1 VHGQLNYSRDWA
13 READRVGYGVMTQA
27 GFEPQGFVGM
37 FEKLQQAN
45 RFNDTGAFPY
55 LRSHPLTTER
65 IADMQARQQLL
76 PRAPAP
82 PLEMTHA
89 MLAARARLLAN
100 PEVDSLRA
108 ALAQADGDTL
118 ATMSPAQQAGVF
130 YAAVMAAVGLREF
143 GLAQRQ
149 LARLQPLTQ
158 GNARAQFQVRLLAAE
173 LALAAGDLRRAGELV
188 AAQEAPGSSRA
199 LLFLRARTWTLS
211 GQAREAAEQLQVWLA
226 NRPRDAQAWQLLA
239 SAYAAQGRTAQA
251 VRAEAE
257 AHAARLDYG
266 AARDRLQAA
275 QALVRQGAA
284 VDHIEASIIDAR
296 SRQIDLLLREQALER

>member
-1 VHGQLNYSRDWA
+1 
-13 READRVGYGVMTQA
+13 
-27 GFEPQGFVGM
+27 
-37 FEKLQQAN
+37 
-45 RFNDTGAFPY
+45 
-55 LRSHPLTTER
+55 
-65 IADMQARQQLL
+65 
-76 PRAPAP
+76 
-82 PLEMTHA
+82 MTHA

-108 ALAQADGDTL
+108 ALAQADGATL

-149 LARLQPLTQ
+149 LERLTPLAQ
-158 GNARAQFQVRLLAAE
+158 GNARAQFQVRLLATE
-173 LALAAGDLRRAGELV
+173 LALAAGELRRARELV
-188 AAQEAPGSSRA
+188 VAQEAPGASRA

-226 NRPRDAQAWQLLA
+226 SRPRDAQAWQLLS
-239 SAYAAQGRTAQA
+239 SAYAAQGRTVQA

-275 QALVRQGAA
+275 QTLLRQSAT

-296 SRQIDLLLREQALER
+296 SRQIDSLLREQALER